1 MQLVLLILVNS
12 LMSAAVPRCE
22 ENAVNVIEAMEPEYI
37 ECGEWWGDCSG
48 GQEVGAGCIVEC
60 DDGGS
65 DAVFIHCHE
74 VECQA
79 GDEGDDAEWEI
90 SDWVGC
96 GLCREDGVDHV
107 QAQHPGEGA
116 CGQHEGDCG
125 AGQHVGASCTVMCG
139 DDSDDPASA
148 VCTEL
153 KCVSFGDMVSASWDI
168 LGDVD
173 CRNNGE
179 KNRLL

>member
-1 MQLVLLILVNS
+1 MSVVHKLLSI
-12 LMSAAVPRCE
+12 
-22 ENAVNVIEAMEPEYI
+22 Y
-37 ECGEWWGDCSG
+37 
-48 GQEVGAGCIVEC
+48 Q
-60 DDGGS
+60 
-65 DAVFIHCHE
+65 
-74 VECQA
+74 Q
-79 GDEGDDAEWEI
+79 
-90 SDWVGC
+90 
-96 GLCREDGVDHV
+96 CREDGVDHV

-179 KNRLL
+179 KKIISCCSIVFTFDQINAELYKCLYCMVVV